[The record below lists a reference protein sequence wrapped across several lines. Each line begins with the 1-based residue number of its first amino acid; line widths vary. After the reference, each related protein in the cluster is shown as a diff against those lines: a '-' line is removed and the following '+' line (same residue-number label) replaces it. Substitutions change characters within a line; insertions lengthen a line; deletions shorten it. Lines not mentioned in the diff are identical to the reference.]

1 MRRLKEIYP
10 DYADQVAFLGV
21 DADPSENADRI
32 RSYKESQGYIWPMAP
47 AERDM
52 LRNYNILTQASKVAV
67 DRNGIIIFRA
77 GYGSESEETW
87 RKTFESLV
95 SP

>member
-1 MRRLKEIYP
+1 RYFGVARSTFYLWRDRYREFGDEGLRSRRC
-10 DYADQVAFLGV
+10 G
-21 DADPSENADRI
+21 SHNH
-32 RSYKESQGYIWPMAP
+32 WPMAP

-52 LRNYNILTQASKVAV
+52 LRNYNILRQASKVAV

-87 RKTFESLV
+87 RKTFETLV